1 MQFSTFSMMMMMV
14 VGWAF
19 AFIYNQVHINIKVW
33 TWRGKVCI
41 PKLSQISINGCS
53 KIIYSTS
60 TSNILCTKRKKIMQQ
75 YRREVSW
82 GFGTRYILSARFTHG
97 VTCQLFSNWKQN
109 KNKKYFI
116 LQKLSVK
123 TLLEFGIALVTW
135 HDFLNIFCKYFNSF
149 FTSYTSA
156 LVILK

>member
-1 MQFSTFSMMMMMV
+1 MQFSTFPMMMMM

-53 KIIYSTS
+53 KIIYTS

-82 GFGTRYILSARFTHG
+82 GFGTRYILSPR
-97 VTCQLFSNWKQN
+97 VTCQLFSNFKQN
-109 KNKKYFI
+109 KNKKHFI

>member
-1 MQFSTFSMMMMMV
+1 MKHQFIPSTYIKYIWPETGLEKSDCHSGSEMQFSTFPMMMMM

-53 KIIYSTS
+53 SKIIYT
-60 TSNILCTKRKKIMQQ
+60 TSNILCTLRKKIMQQ

-82 GFGTRYILSARFTHG
+82 GFGTRYILGAR
-97 VTCQLFSNWKQN
+97 VTCQLFSIGN
-109 KNKKYFI
+109 KT
-116 LQKLSVK
+116 K
-123 TLLEFGIALVTW
+123 T
-135 HDFLNIFCKYFNSF
+135 
-149 FTSYTSA
+149 
-156 LVILK
+156 